1 MSLPTAAI
9 ATIGIITN
17 IVGTAQQSSAYGS
30 AADSALSA
38 GQYNVGLIEVNLS
51 RQLDSLAAETR
62 SFSAKQ
68 KADVAAS
75 GISIFSKS
83 ALFAMNDAL
92 SKFEKEAVLLRENAE
107 FDKQQERFVSFQRSE
122 ALKTQRSGSIF
133 QGIGN
138 LAQTGLSLLSIL
150 SSGEGGE

>member
-9 ATIGIITN
+9 ASIGIITQ
-17 IVGTAQQSSAYGS
+17 IVGTAQQSSSYNS

-75 GISIFSKS
+75 GVSIFSKS
-83 ALFAMNDAL
+83 ALFAMSDAL
-92 SKFEKEAVLLRENAE
+92 SKFEKEAVLLKENAE

-122 ALKTQRSGSIF
+122 ALRTQGRSSVL

-138 LAQTGLSLLSIL
+138 LAQTGISLLSVL
-150 SSGEGGE
+150 SSGQGGE